1 MGCDISIG
9 QFRPIF
15 TNSFLNDRF
24 IVFLIDWE
32 WKGFD
37 NLHD

>member
-15 TNSFLNDRF
+15 TNSFLNDCF
-24 IVFLIDWE
+24 IVFLMDQKR
-32 WKGFD
+32 KGLD